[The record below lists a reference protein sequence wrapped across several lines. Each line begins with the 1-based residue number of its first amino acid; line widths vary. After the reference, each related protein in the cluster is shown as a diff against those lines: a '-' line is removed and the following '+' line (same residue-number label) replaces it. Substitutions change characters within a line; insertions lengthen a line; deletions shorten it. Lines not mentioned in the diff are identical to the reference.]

1 MIRVTHKQYH
11 EHIGLGED
19 EIILAGPPLSL
30 RGPVILQNSTD
41 EHIFVRELPMKN
53 AKNADAVFPVHTT
66 LKPREVRSQNVYYSI
81 DPLTPPGTYEMN
93 LQTGIESKK
102 VKLIVHENLDVQLSP
117 QNVFLEGIEPGF
129 KHTKEI
135 LFSNKGNI
143 AVTIPGV
150 KHNTL
155 TDMDLIC
162 RNLSQAVRSNGDEGI
177 EKTLDAFTK
186 GLKKD
191 VTDWVDISIKE
202 AGQVIE
208 PGQTILLHLTIK
220 LPGDVNKNY
229 HYTGDIRMFDKL
241 IHYTAIDKAPASV
254 ASKTSNKK

>member
-1 MIRVTHKQYH
+1 MIRVTQKEHH
-11 EHIGLGED
+11 EHISFGEN
-19 EIILAGPPLSL
+19 EIILSGPPLSL

-41 EHIFVRELPMKN
+41 EHLFIRELPMKN
-53 AKNADAVFPVHTT
+53 IKNADAVFPVHTT
-66 LKPREVRSQNVYYSI
+66 LKPLETRSQNIYYSM

-93 LQTGIESKK
+93 LQIGNANKK

-117 QNVFLEGIEPGF
+117 QHIVLEGIEPRIQ
-129 KHTKEI
+129 HIKEI

-143 AVTIPGV
+143 ALTIPAV

-162 RNLSQAVRSNGDEGI
+162 RNLSQAVRANGDEGI

-191 VTDWVDISIKE
+191 ITDWVDISIKE
-202 AGQVIE
+202 AGQIVE
-208 PGQTILLHLTIK
+208 PGQTILLHLSIT
-220 LPGDVNKNY
+220 LPKDVNKNY

-241 IHYTAIDKAPASV
+241 ICYTAIN
-254 ASKTSNKK
+254 KTSAVVLSKKPEKK